1 MSSRPQNYFIQKAVK
16 PANEGRFKAYCE
28 RGGNHSVNRACI
40 SRGLDSTSS
49 RVRHEAQFAKTMK
62 HIAANRTR

>member
-1 MSSRPQNYFIQKAVK
+1 MSSRHKNYFIQKAVK

-28 RGGNHSVNRACI
+28 RGGNHSVNKACI
-40 SRGLDSTSS
+40 NRGLDSPSP

-62 HIAANRTR
+62 HIAAQRR